1 MDGDGGAFPH
11 QHYIDWASDRPA
23 ASRAQKLILGTVV
36 AHSSFKCKNPQ
47 PSSIVHYKAREPGL
61 SRGPVQHITDLRKGI
76 QRGRVSDG
84 SGKRKREARKIQYAG
99 LKKKEKK
106 TLYSAR

>member
-1 MDGDGGAFPH
+1 MDGDGGAFPD
-11 QHYIDWASDRPA
+11 QHYIDSASDRPA

-76 QRGRVSDG
+76 QRGRVSTG
-84 SGKRKREARKIQYAG
+84 AERERERR
-99 LKKKEKK
+99 EK
-106 TLYSAR
+106 YSMQV